1 MAKEG
6 KEDAGAA
13 GMDEEMVEIGSME
26 FAMAAV
32 IAEAKALDPA
42 TLKEARRR
50 MDWPKWDLAIKAELE
65 ALKMVGTWGVVERP
79 RGRNI
84 VACKWVLHIK
94 KDVARRIEC
103 YKARLVAKGFT
114 QVYGL
119 DYYEM
124 FVPVAKLASIRT
136 ILTIAARN
144 NWPINMFNFHSS
156 FLNGQLNEDKE
167 VFMEQPPGYEES
179 DPQRYCVKLYK
190 SLYGLKQAGCKL
202 YEIVCRFNSCNS
214 CR

>member
-6 KEDAGAA
+6 EEDAGAA
-13 GMDEEMVEIGSME
+13 GMDEEMVEVSSME
-26 FAMAAV
+26 FAMATV
-32 IAEAKALDPA
+32 IAEAEALDPA
-42 TLKEARRR
+42 MLEEE
-50 MDWPKWDLAIKAELE
+50 DGLAE
-65 ALKMVGTWGVVERP
+65 VG
-79 RGRNI
+79 
-84 VACKWVLHIK
+84 L
-94 KDVARRIEC
+94 
-103 YKARLVAKGFT
+103 T
-114 QVYGL
+114 QVYSV
-119 DYYEM
+119 DYYKM
-124 FVPVAKLASIRT
+124 LAPVAKLASIPT

-179 DPQRYCVKLYK
+179 DLQKYCVKLYK